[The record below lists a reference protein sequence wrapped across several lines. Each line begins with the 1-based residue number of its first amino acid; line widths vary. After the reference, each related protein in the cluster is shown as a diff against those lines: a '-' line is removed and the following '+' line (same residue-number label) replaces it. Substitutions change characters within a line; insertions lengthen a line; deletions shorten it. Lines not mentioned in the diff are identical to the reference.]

1 MRVKAVKVL
10 AALIRKTLGSQ
21 PTRFPEDVSV
31 LTQQQ
36 EILLWIPAASVLK
49 SAHSLSA
56 GPAHL
61 QAPDGSCPNSEN
73 IEGHLNPLG

>member
-1 MRVKAVKVL
+1 MRRAVQVL
-10 AALIRKTLGSQ
+10 AALIKMTLGSQ
-21 PTRFPEDVSV
+21 PTHFPTDASV

-36 EILLWIPAASVLK
+36 DMLLWIPTASVLK

-61 QAPDGSCPNSEN
+61 QAPDGACPNSEN
-73 IEGHLNPLG
+73 I

>member
-36 EILLWIPAASVLK
+36 EILLWIPAASVL
-49 SAHSLSA
+49 SLPTHSQLGQPTCRLQM
-56 GPAHL
+56 GPVQTWRTLRA
-61 QAPDGSCPNSEN
+61 
-73 IEGHLNPLG
+73 I